1 MAVVNG
7 VKALCQMEV
16 AWFRPLDR
24 RLDADTRTQAMPDLR
39 FVDKR
44 RNVRYRRDTI
54 SPYSQA
60 GHIKPRWAKI

>member
-1 MAVVNG
+1 
-7 VKALCQMEV
+7 
-16 AWFRPLDR
+16 
-24 RLDADTRTQAMPDLR
+24 MPDLR